1 MLVKAGGGRSRI
13 VVSQLWL
20 LGAQAGVLLSW
31 VFAVAPPTWAPI
43 VHGVIGTIQGVSAIM
58 LRQTTGEPMANRKPR
73 Q

>member
-1 MLVKAGGGRSRI
+1 MIRASPLDYAQPPMNESKSLAAALVLA
-13 VVSQLWL
+13 V
-20 LGAQAGVLLSW
+20 